1 MKTWLHL
8 PAESQLFVLCIVILL
23 HMLAYTS
30 NWIVKS
36 QFAMGFCEIAAPND
50 DLGMFN
56 LIGRLDLVPMWSVL
70 LISQNFCF

>member
-30 NWIVKS
+30 NWEVKS
-36 QFAMGFCEIAAPND
+36 QFVMGFCEIAALND
-50 DLGMFN
+50 DLGTFN
-56 LIGRLDLVPMWSVL
+56 LIGRLDPVPMWLIL